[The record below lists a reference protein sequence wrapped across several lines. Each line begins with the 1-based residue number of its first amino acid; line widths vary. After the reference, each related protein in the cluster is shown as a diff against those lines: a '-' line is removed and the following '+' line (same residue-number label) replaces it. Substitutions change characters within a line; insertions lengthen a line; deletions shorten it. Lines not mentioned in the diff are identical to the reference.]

1 MIPMKPPEI
10 SRVTAL
16 LWASLVVELIKLP
29 VDWSYR
35 RTLASAASI
44 VFHVGLTFAIVA
56 FLIWKTGQ
64 GKNWARVTLLVLF
77 AIGLLPFLWIVH
89 SEFGRSSVLGVISIA
104 QIALQAS
111 ALFLIFTDP
120 GKAFFRAIPAR
131 PHS

>member
-1 MIPMKPPEI
+1 MKPTEI
-10 SRVTAL
+10 SRATAL

-44 VFHVGLTFAIVA
+44 VFYGGLTFAIMA

-64 GKNWARVTLLVLF
+64 GKNWARMTLLVLF
-77 AIGLLPFLWIVH
+77 AIGVLPFLWIVH
-89 SEFGRSSVLGVISIA
+89 SEFGRSSVLGVISVV
-104 QIALQAS
+104 QIVLQAS